1 MAKKPVS
8 SRARAPRAVSKR
20 RVPVARPSVA
30 SAVPW
35 AKLEASPEFIALRR
49 SKAAFIVPAC
59 AFFIAYYFALPLLV
73 GYAPEFMA
81 RKVYGALNLA
91 YLFALSQFF
100 MAWII
105 AALYV
110 RAANGHDVQAAAVL
124 ALAAKKGGAK

>member
-1 MAKKPVS
+1 MAKKPVTKRAIS
-8 SRARAPRAVSKR
+8 PARAVR
-20 RVPVARPSVA
+20 RPNIPSGA
-30 SAVPW
+30 TPW

-81 RKVYGALNLA
+81 RKVYGALNVA